1 MLVNNLSVKRSV
13 LDNYLIDKR
22 RKCLSATLLIIGIS
36 FLAGG
41 EYEVK
46 LTYRSLGVD
55 LGCIISGTTYLII
68 ITSFYYNSKSVR
80 KLLQINLRQFFIEYC
95 IY

>member
-22 RKCLSATLLIIGIS
+22 RKCLSATLLIIGIG
-36 FLAGG
+36 LLEGG

-46 LTYRSLGVD
+46 LTYRSPGFDV
-55 LGCIISGTTYLII
+55 GCMISSITYLII
-68 ITSFYYNSKSVR
+68 ITSFYYNYKKCKKIAS
-80 KLLQINLRQFFIEYC
+80 N
-95 IY
+95 